1 MAGAAIDLAAFLAP
15 ERVAILRGSPSRRE
29 TLELLAGLI
38 AEGWDEAHRAGFLA
52 ALFDRELLTTTAIG
66 GGLAVPHAR
75 VEHLDAC
82 RVALG
87 IVPAGVSWESR
98 DGQPVRIVVCIAAR
112 EQQRTEHLQLLAAV
126 ASRLADPARRERLI
140 AAEDAATAIAALR

>member
-15 ERVAILRGSPSRRE
+15 ERVAILRGNPSRRE

-38 AEGWDEAHRAGFLA
+38 AAGWDEAQRTGFLA

-75 VEHLDAC
+75 VDHLGAC
-82 RVALG
+82 RVALA
-87 IVPAGVSWESR
+87 IVPAGISWEAR

-126 ASRLADPARRERLI
+126 ASRLGDAARRERML
-140 AAEDAATAIAALR
+140 AAGEAEAVIDALR